1 MSHTILLVQP
11 VANKASRTYSDFET
25 VPQAMDGVLALF
37 EKRLKELNPQMRQ
50 ITYDINDLYRYIDT
64 LQDLSALVFASGAW
78 SSCATQ
84 PTGRWRRGSPLVAPP
99 IAASAR
105 VSSGCDVMNPCSEH
119 TAARARP
126 VRGCKL
132 PQTTD
137 SGCARDPDT
146 RWLFLHRE
154 RRQRSV
160 HAPREGLDQAAVLH
174 PPEEASRRQMRD
186 GCCVAPRL

>member
-25 VPQAMDGVLALF
+25 VPQALDGVLALF

-84 PTGRWRRGSPLVAPP
+84 PTEDGGDGIHHWSRLQ

-105 VSSGCDVMNPCSEH
+105 VSSGCDVTKPRSEH

-137 SGCARDPDT
+137 SGCAPDT
-146 RWLFLHRE
+146 RF
-154 RRQRSV
+154 
-160 HAPREGLDQAAVLH
+160 
-174 PPEEASRRQMRD
+174 
-186 GCCVAPRL
+186 